1 MQPSEKV
8 YLIDTNVILR
18 YLLNDHKR
26 FSPKAKAFM
35 QDVAEGLKKAELISV
50 VVVECVYVMEKYY
63 QIPKNEIV
71 DKLSRI
77 LNIKGII
84 NPDKSEILNS
94 LIKYENSNA
103 DIVDCILAAKSSPQ
117 HVVVSFDKD
126 FKRLKASC
134 CESY

>member
-1 MQPSEKV
+1 MQPPEKV

-35 QDVAEGLKKAELISV
+35 QDVAEGLKKAELLSV

-63 QIPKNEIV
+63 HIPKNEII

-77 LNIKGII
+77 LNIKGLI
-84 NPDKSEILNS
+84 NPDKSNILDS

-117 HVVVSFDKD
+117 RVVVSFDKD
-126 FKRLKASC
+126 FKKLKATYESC
-134 CESY
+134 

>member
-1 MQPSEKV
+1 MPPPEKV

-18 YLLNDHKR
+18 YLLDDHED

-35 QDVAEGLKKAELISV
+35 QDVAKGLIKAELPAV
-50 VVVECVYVMEKYY
+50 VVVECVYVMEKFYK
-63 QIPKNEIV
+63 IPKNEIV

-77 LNIKGII
+77 LNIKGIT
-84 NPDKSEILNS
+84 NSAKSEILDA

-117 HVVVSFDKD
+117 CVVVSFDKD
-126 FKRLKASC
+126 FKRLKATFQKL
-134 CESY
+134 

>member
-1 MQPSEKV
+1 
-8 YLIDTNVILR
+8 
-18 YLLNDHKR
+18 
-26 FSPKAKAFM
+26 M
-35 QDVAEGLKKAELISV
+35 QDVAEGFKKAELISV
-50 VVVECVYVMEKYY
+50 VLVECVYVMEKYY

-117 HVVVSFDKD
+117 RVVVSFDKD
-126 FKRLKASC
+126 FKRLEASC
-134 CESY
+134 CEKY